1 MPLQFCVD
9 WRVFVY
15 LSNKTNFIQN
25 KFVDSEL

>member
-1 MPLQFCVD
+1 MPLIQCVD
-9 WRVFVY
+9 KRVFVC